1 MPGQWSNFQKNFG
14 KAWPFISPLITFAE
28 YGADLIDLTPFSGVF
43 PGVSVYNNMSTFDDP
58 KATTRDKVV
67 AGMKAALTPTEFI
80 PVIGPA
86 INTVGNAVIDAA
98 NYMTDVVEGKK
109 DPPPKPADVNARSNP
124 IGTGVSNAV
133 NFFGNMFRRF

>member
-1 MPGQWSNFQKNFG
+1 MKRMPGQWSNFMKNFG
-14 KAWPFISPLITFAE
+14 KVFEYIIDSP
-28 YGADLIDLTPFSGVF
+28 VF
-43 PGVSVYNNMSTFDDP
+43 EAGKRLVPGVSVGYDVFSNLNKLDDP
-58 KATTRDKVV
+58 NNSPKDIAVDV
-67 AGMKAALTPTEFI
+67 AKTAVAPLSFI
-80 PVIGPA
+80 PG
-86 INTVGNAVIDAA
+86 VGTALNLGANAVIDAA